1 VNSPK
6 RESELQSYFV
16 DESGDPTIFG
26 SKHRIMLG
34 QEGVST
40 FFMLGLL
47 SVRDVASLEMELHDL
62 RIQLI
67 NDPYFK
73 DVPSM
78 QPSHKKTACAFHAK
92 DDVPEVRREVFKL
105 LSQHQDLRF
114 FAVIK
119 DKRVV
124 LDYVLNRNQSDP
136 VYKYTPNDLYDF
148 CVRRLFRDRLH
159 KDNRYQ
165 ITFAQRLQSDRTR
178 AMVDQIALARARF
191 IAKYGLEKEVEITVS
206 TSVPE
211 KCIALQAA
219 DYYLWALQRFY
230 IYSESRYLEYLAPSI
245 RLIMDVDDTREN
257 PYGMYYSKRNPIA
270 LEKIPP
276 LKQTPEI

>member
-1 VNSPK
+1 MNTAKKDNEP
-6 RESELQSYFV
+6 QFYFV

-34 QEGVST
+34 QKGVST
-40 FFMLGLL
+40 YFILGLL
-47 SVRDVASLEMELHDL
+47 SVKEVTSLEKELIEL
-62 RIQLI
+62 RTQLI

-73 DVPSM
+73 NVPSM
-78 QPSHKKTACAFHAK
+78 QPSYKKTALAFHAK

-105 LSQHQDLRF
+105 LSQHHDLRF

-124 LDYVLNRNQSDP
+124 LDTVLNRNQSDP
-136 VYKYTPNDLYDF
+136 EYKYTPNDLYDL

-159 KDNRYQ
+159 KDNHYQ
-165 ITFAQRLQSDRTR
+165 IIFAQRLQSDRTR
-178 AMVDQIALARARF
+178 AMVAQITLARARF
-191 IAKYGLEKEVEITVS
+191 LQKFGLEKEVEINVS

-211 KCIALQAA
+211 KCIALQGV
-219 DYYLWALQRFY
+219 DYFLWALQRFY
-230 IYSESRYLEYLAPSI
+230 IYRESRYLDFLAPSI
-245 RLIMDVDDTREN
+245 RLIMDADDTREN
-257 PYGMYYSKRNPIA
+257 PYGMYYSKKNPIT

>member
-1 VNSPK
+1 MNTVKKDNHH
-6 RESELQSYFV
+6 QSYYV

-26 SKHRIMLG
+26 SRHRIMLG
-34 QEGVST
+34 HEGVST
-40 FFMLGLL
+40 YFMLGLL
-47 SVRDVASLEMELHDL
+47 SVIDVISLEQELSDL
-62 RIQLI
+62 RNQLLK
-67 NDPYFK
+67 DPYFK

-78 QPSHKKTACAFHAK
+78 QPSHKKTAFAFHAK

-105 LSQHQDLRF
+105 LSQHHDLRF

-124 LDYVLNRNQSDP
+124 LDYVLNRNQTDP
-136 VYKYTPNDLYDF
+136 DYKYTPNDLYDF

-159 KDNRYQ
+159 KDKHYQ

-178 AMVDQIALARARF
+178 AMVEQINLARARF
-191 IAKYGLEKEVEITVS
+191 IQKYGSDKKAEIIVNTF
-206 TSVPE
+206 VPE
-211 KCIALQAA
+211 RCVALQAV

-230 IYSESRYLEYLAPSI
+230 IYRENRYLDFLASSI

-257 PYGMYYSKRNPIA
+257 PYGMYYTQKNPMTIA
-270 LEKIPP
+270 NIPP